1 MSEVITVVNTTE
13 TPFPIS
19 EGARTIDM
27 LSRQHKLT
35 DEGKETLLKET
46 REILSHCINPIDT
59 VDSVTNI
66 VVGYVQSGKTLSF
79 TTLTTLAIDNGFR
92 IVIYFAGVKNNLLV
106 QTTNRLKKDLDI
118 EDSNSRI
125 YRVFENPTIEE
136 GADSAIASKYQLSN
150 KPAILITVLKH
161 SKYIEELANIFQT
174 PTLANFVKNQGVLI
188 IDDEAD
194 QASLNTYARKN
205 SKSQDWEDEQFSSI
219 YSSILKL
226 KSALPNHSYVQY
238 TATPQGP
245 LLINLMDLLSPKHHT
260 VLTPGE
266 SYTGGKV
273 FFKEHPDL
281 IITIPEE
288 QVHHQKHN
296 PLSAIPDSLIS
307 ALQVFF
313 VGTAIAVF
321 IEKRERFLSMMV
333 HADRETDASR
343 KFRGWIS
350 GIKTSWGEKLTLEDG
365 DPAKTELL
373 EEFRTSYNEAVRRL
387 KNPPSFEEVV
397 ENLHDVIMDTNVD
410 LVIQGNQG
418 INWSNA
424 AAHILVGA
432 DMLNRGFTVENLAV
446 TYMPRYSVGKS
457 TADTIQQRCRFF
469 GYKRNYLDFCRVYLP
484 QNSIEEYVEY
494 VEHEEIMRTW
504 LKDNTLER
512 VEQILILDPSMNAT
526 RSNILSVQVV
536 RHKLSGWRQFNALQ
550 NREENIRYVEDFL
563 SKQDFTNYQEY
574 GTTDRDHR
582 YVKLDIQKAIDF
594 LRGFKLSN
602 IPDSLRKVATM
613 QYLKYL
619 ANEEGITHAYI
630 IQMAYKNGAG
640 RERALDAEK
649 MKISNIF
656 SGRSTSG
663 KEVYPGDK
671 AIKFDDGICF
681 HIHKIKLD
689 HPSMKWGKKICY
701 TLGAYYPEDF
711 AHAFVGVDNYD
722 QDDDDEGNL

>member
-1 MSEVITVVNTTE
+1 M
-13 TPFPIS
+13 
-19 EGARTIDM
+19 
-27 LSRQHKLT
+27 
-35 DEGKETLLKET
+35 
-46 REILSHCINPIDT
+46 
-59 VDSVTNI
+59 
-66 VVGYVQSGKTLSF
+66 
-79 TTLTTLAIDNGFR
+79 
-92 IVIYFAGVKNNLLV
+92 IYFAGVKNNLLA

-118 EDSNSRI
+118 EGSNSRV
-125 YRVFENPTIEE
+125 YRVFENPTIES
-136 GADSAIASKYQLSN
+136 GAASAIASKYQLSN

-161 SKYIEELANIFQT
+161 SKHIEELAKIFST
-174 PTLANFVKNQGVLI
+174 SALAHAIKNQGVLI

-219 YSSILKL
+219 YLSIMKL
-226 KSALPNHSYVQY
+226 KNALPNHSYIQY

-245 LLINLMDLLSPKHHT
+245 LLINLMDLLSPKSHT

-281 IITIPEE
+281 IITIPDE

-296 PLSAIPDSLIS
+296 PLNACPESLIS

-313 VGTAIAVF
+313 VGTAIAVS
-321 IEKRERFLSMMV
+321 IEERERFLSMMI

-343 KFRGWIS
+343 KFRGWIDS
-350 GIKTSWGEKLTLEDG
+350 LKQSWGDILSLQDG

-373 EEFRTSYNEAVRRL
+373 DDFKVNYKEAVRRL
-387 KNPPSFEEVV
+387 ENPPSFEKVV
-397 ENLHDVIMDTNVD
+397 ESLQDVILDTNVE

-418 INWSNA
+418 INWNNA

-484 QNSIEEYVEY
+484 QNSIEEYVDY
-494 VEHEEIMRTW
+494 VEHEEIMRSW
-504 LKDNTLER
+504 LRDNSLER

-526 RSNILSVQVV
+526 RSNILSVNVV

-550 NREENIRYVEDFL
+550 NIVENQHYVEDFL
-563 SKQDFTNYQEY
+563 SKLNFTNFQEY

-582 YVKLDIQKAIDF
+582 YVKMRIQDVIDF

-619 ANEEGITHAYI
+619 ADKESVTHAYF
-630 IQMAYKNGAG
+630 IQMAYKNNEG
-640 RERALDAEK
+640 RERSLDAEK

-671 AIKFDDGICF
+671 AIRFEDGICF
-681 HIHKIKLD
+681 QIHKIKLD
-689 HPSMKWGKKICY
+689 HPSIKWGKKICY
-701 TLGAYYPEDF
+701 TIGAYYPEDF
-711 AHAFVGVDNYD
+711 AHAFVGVDNFE
-722 QDDDDEGNL
+722 QDDNDDEGNI

>member
-1 MSEVITVVNTTE
+1 MSEVITVIGTSDAS
-13 TPFPIS
+13 FPIS
-19 EGARTIDM
+19 VGERTLDL

-35 DEGKETLLKET
+35 EEGKETLLGET
-46 REILSHCINPIDT
+46 REILSYCINPVNT
-59 VDSVTNI
+59 TGSVTNL

-92 IVIYFAGVKNNLLV
+92 IVIYFAGVKNNLLA

-118 EDSNSRI
+118 EGSNSRI
-125 YRVFENPTIEE
+125 YRVFDNPTIES
-136 GADSAIASKYQLSN
+136 GAAIASKYQLSH

-161 SKYIEELANIFQT
+161 SKHIDELAKIFST
-174 PTLANFVKNQGVLI
+174 PALANTIKNQGVLI

-219 YSSILKL
+219 HSSILKL
-226 KSALPNHSYVQY
+226 KNTLPNHSYIQY

-266 SYTGGKV
+266 TYTGGKV

-281 IITIPEE
+281 IITIPDE
-288 QVHHQKHN
+288 QVYHQKHN
-296 PLSAIPDSLIS
+296 PLSACPDSLIA

-313 VGTAIAVF
+313 VGTAIAVS
-321 IEKRERFLSMMV
+321 IENKERFLSMMV

-343 KFRGWIS
+343 KFRGWINS
-350 GIKTSWGEKLTLEDG
+350 VISSWGDKLALPDG

-373 EEFRTSYNEAVRRL
+373 EEFKISYNEAVRRL
-387 KNPPSFEEVV
+387 KTPPSFEEVV
-397 ENLHDVIMDTNVD
+397 DNLHDIIMDTNVE

-424 AAHILVGA
+424 AAHILIGA
-432 DMLNRGFTVENLAV
+432 EMLNRGFTVENLAV

-484 QNSIEEYVEY
+484 QNSIEEYVDY

-504 LKDNTLER
+504 LKEQDSLER

-526 RSNILSVQVV
+526 RSNILSVNVV

-550 NREENIRYVEDFL
+550 NREENIRYVEEFL
-563 SKQDFTNYQEY
+563 STLDFTNYREY

-582 YVKLDIQKAIDF
+582 YVKMDIQDVIDF

-619 ANEEGITHAYI
+619 ANEKGVTHAYI
-630 IQMAYKNGAG
+630 IQMAYKRAEG
-640 RERALDAEK
+640 RVRKLDTDT
-649 MKISNIF
+649 MKINNIF
-656 SGRSTSG
+656 SGPDPKGRDI
-663 KEVYPGDK
+663 YPGDK
-671 AIKFDDGICF
+671 AIKFEDGVCF
-681 HIHKIKLD
+681 QIHKIKLE
-689 HPSMKWGKKICY
+689 HPSIKWGNKICY

-711 AHAFVGVDNYD
+711 AHAFVGVDNFD
-722 QDDDDEGNL
+722 QDDDDEGDL